1 MKKLFYHLFF
11 VALSGVTILSFQ
23 ACGGNQTEALQSQVD
38 SLTATIE
45 QQNQDLEFYQ
55 SCLFLVSDGL
65 DSIAKADN
73 NLIAVASSKE
83 KTITRESIRQDLD
96 AYASLLTRQ
105 RERISQLERQM
116 GEGGKDRERMQGI
129 INLLNKQIEEKDATI
144 QQLQK
149 KIETKDFN
157 INLLLDEIN
166 MLNAKVAAQ
175 KQEIQT
181 KQQIIEV
188 AQEMLNE
195 AYYIVGSSKELKQ
208 AGVLQ
213 GKFLGKS
220 KVNVDEIDASV
231 FTKIDISKFHQLTIQ
246 SKKITIKS
254 QHPSTSYRITT
265 DKKSGITTLE
275 ILEEQD
281 FWSISRF
288 LIIQS

>member
-1 MKKLFYHLFF
+1 MKKLFYHLFC

-23 ACGGNQTEALQSQVD
+23 ACGENQTEALQSQVD

-105 RERISQLERQM
+105 RERINQLERQM
-116 GEGGKDRERMQGI
+116 SEGGKDRERMQGI

-144 QQLQK
+144 QHLQK

-166 MLNAKVAAQ
+166 HLNATVAAQ
-175 KQEIQT
+175 KQEL
-181 KQQIIEV
+181 KSKEQIIEV

-213 GKFLGKS
+213 GKFLAKS

-265 DKKSGITTLE
+265 DKKNGITTLE